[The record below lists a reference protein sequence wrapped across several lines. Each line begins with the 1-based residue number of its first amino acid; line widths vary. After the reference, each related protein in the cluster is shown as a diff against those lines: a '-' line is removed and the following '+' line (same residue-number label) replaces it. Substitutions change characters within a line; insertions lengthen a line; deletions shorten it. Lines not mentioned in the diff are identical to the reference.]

1 MKKILI
7 SGGCGFLGSNI
18 AYSIKDQGYQVFIID
33 NLSRFGSED
42 NLRWLQSHMPIRFF
56 HADIRDAATV
66 ASIISEVLPDVVFHL
81 AGQVAMTTS
90 LENPRLD
97 FEINALGTL
106 NMLEALRLHKP
117 DSTIIYSS
125 TNKVYG
131 DLEQYQFEETS
142 SRYLVPEKPN
152 GFGEEERLNFHSP
165 YGCSKGCADQYI
177 LDFSR
182 LYGLKGIVF
191 RHSTIYGGR
200 QFATFDQG
208 WIGWFCQ
215 QALAIKSDPS
225 RRPFTIA
232 GNGKQVRDVL
242 HAEDA
247 VRLYTSC
254 IDIAD
259 TLKGEVFNVG
269 GGMANSLSLL
279 ELFSI
284 LEQELHIRM
293 DYEQLPPRE
302 SDQKVFVADI
312 SKVKQYVG
320 WSPTVDCLSGVRKM
334 LQWSAELSA
343 NI

>member
-18 AYSIKDQGYQVFIID
+18 AYFIKDKEYEVSVID
-33 NLSRFGSED
+33 NLSRYGSAE
-42 NLRWLQSHMPIRFF
+42 NLSWLQSNMPIRFF
-56 HADIRDAATV
+56 NGDVRDADTV
-66 ASIISEVLPDVVFHL
+66 ASVVREVMPDVVFHL

-90 LENPRLD
+90 LANPRMD

-106 NMLEALRLHKP
+106 NMLEALRVHKP
-117 DSTIIYSS
+117 DAAIIYSS

-131 DLEQYQFEETS
+131 DLEQYLFEERA
-142 SRYLVPEKPN
+142 SRYYVPERPD

-182 LYGLKGIVF
+182 LYGIKGIVF

-215 QALAIKSDPS
+215 QALAIKADPL
-225 RRPFTIA
+225 RAPFTIA

-254 IDIAD
+254 IDLTD
-259 TLKGEVFNVG
+259 SLKGEVFNVG
-269 GGMANSLSLL
+269 GGIENSLSLL
-279 ELFSI
+279 ELFSM
-284 LEQELHIRM
+284 LEQELGIKM
-293 DYEQLPPRE
+293 QYEQLPPRE
-302 SDQKVFVADI
+302 SDQKVFVANI
-312 SKVKQYVG
+312 SKVKQMVG
-320 WSPTVDCLSGVRKM
+320 WAPQIDCLSGVRKM
-334 LQWSAELSA
+334 LLWSRELSA
-343 NI
+343 S

>member
-1 MKKILI
+1 MKKVLI

-18 AYSIKDQGYQVFIID
+18 AYFIKDAGYEVSVID
-33 NLSRFGSED
+33 NLSRYGSAE
-42 NLRWLQSHMPIRFF
+42 NLKWLQSGMSLRFF
-56 HADIRDAATV
+56 NGDVRDAETV
-66 ASIISEVLPDVVFHL
+66 ASVIREVMPDVVFHL

-90 LENPRLD
+90 LANPRLD

-106 NMLEALRLHKP
+106 NMLEALRVYKP
-117 DSTIIYSS
+117 DAAIIYSS

-131 DLEQYQFEETS
+131 DLEQYTFEEQAL
-142 SRYLVPEKPN
+142 RYRVPEKPD
-152 GFGEEERLNFHSP
+152 GFDEQERLNFHSP

-182 LYGLKGIVF
+182 LYGIKGIVF

-215 QALAIKSDPS
+215 QAVAIKADPD
-225 RRPFTIA
+225 RKPFTIA

-254 IDIAD
+254 IELAD

-269 GGMANSLSLL
+269 GGVENSLSLL
-279 ELFSI
+279 ELFSM
-284 LEQELHIRM
+284 LERELSIQM
-293 DYEQLPPRE
+293 KYEQLPPRE
-302 SDQKVFVADI
+302 SDQKLFIADI
-312 SKVKQYVG
+312 SKVKQMVG
-320 WSPTVDCLSGVRKM
+320 WAPKIDCLTGVRKM
-334 LQWSAELSA
+334 LLWSSELSG
-343 NI
+343 N

>member
-1 MKKILI
+1 MKKVLI

-18 AYSIKDQGYQVFIID
+18 AYFIKDAGYEVSVID
-33 NLSRFGSED
+33 NLSRYGSAE
-42 NLRWLQSHMPIRFF
+42 NLKWLQSGMSLRFF
-56 HADIRDAATV
+56 NGDVRDAETV
-66 ASIISEVLPDVVFHL
+66 ASVIREVMPDVVFHL

-90 LENPRLD
+90 LANPRLD

-106 NMLEALRLHKP
+106 NMLEALRVYKP
-117 DSTIIYSS
+117 DAAIIYSS

-131 DLEQYQFEETS
+131 DLKQYTFEEQAL
-142 SRYLVPEKPN
+142 RYRVPEKPD
-152 GFGEEERLNFHSP
+152 GFDEQERLNFHSP

-182 LYGLKGIVF
+182 LYGIKGIVF

-215 QALAIKSDPS
+215 QAVAIKADPD
-225 RRPFTIA
+225 RKPFTIA

-254 IDIAD
+254 IELAD

-269 GGMANSLSLL
+269 GGVENSLSLL
-279 ELFSI
+279 ELFSM
-284 LEQELHIRM
+284 LEKELAIQM
-293 DYEQLPPRE
+293 KYEQLPPRE
-302 SDQKVFVADI
+302 SDQKLFIADI
-312 SKVKQYVG
+312 SKVKQMVG
-320 WSPTVDCLSGVRKM
+320 WAPKIDCLTGVRKM
-334 LQWSAELSA
+334 LLWSSELSG
-343 NI
+343 N